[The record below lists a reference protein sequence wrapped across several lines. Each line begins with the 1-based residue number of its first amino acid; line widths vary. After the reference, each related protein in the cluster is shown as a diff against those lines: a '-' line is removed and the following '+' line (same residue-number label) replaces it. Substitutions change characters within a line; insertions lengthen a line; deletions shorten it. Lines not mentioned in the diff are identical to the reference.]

1 MYDIMF
7 IIGGS
12 EMIEYE
18 IPLVCLIFTSMISI
32 MFFCKKKVELEENY
46 YFKNILLF
54 TLLVNI
60 SNFVSHYGASI
71 YLKNGVD
78 CWYADVFSIMNKIGS
93 WFIVIITFNVMSY
106 MLYISFEEYRKKFV
120 LYKKISNIFYIIIG
134 VVLVSLNFEVVKVG
148 AITSG
153 TGSSV
158 SLTFILAFLSLII
171 ASFVALIN
179 WKKRDKRYNSMYA
192 IIPLII
198 GLGVFVMFHPEF
210 NIYDLILCLLCY
222 LMYFTIENPDVK
234 MLNEL
239 TLAKT
244 QAERSNRAK
253 SDFLASMSHEI
264 RTPLNAIVGLSED
277 IATYKDQVPAEVVE
291 DTDDII
297 NASNTLLEIVGN
309 ILDINKIEADKME
322 ITENPYNFKEE
333 ITNMCKVTA
342 TRIGEKH
349 IDFKLDIA
357 DDVPYELIGDKV
369 HVKGII
375 NNLLSNSIKYTE
387 EGQVN
392 LTIKCIND
400 YDKNISN
407 LIITCQDTGR
417 GIKAEY
423 INKLFTKFERLDIE
437 KNTTTEGTGLGLAI
451 TKALIEMMGGKINV
465 QSQFGHGSI
474 FMVQIP
480 QKIGKI
486 LPPMTEKEL
495 MDTAKDLYKRQREEI
510 ELPKKSSTK
519 VSYSGKKILIV
530 DDNMLNIKV
539 GRRALKDFNFIIDE
553 CYDGQQCLD
562 KIKAGNHYDL
572 ILMDIMMPNMSGETA
587 LAKLKEMN
595 DFQTPVIA
603 LTADAVAGAKN
614 RYINEGFIDYIAKP
628 FSREQIQEKLDVI
641 FAQQVIDEV
650 KDDLSKQEQVDIKED
665 GVEQEEP
672 VKKAPIDWS
681 KVPAYTFDTGLIE
694 LPKTNENSQPEVK
707 IDESYL
713 THNGID
719 YEKGLETFGDLET
732 YNEMLA
738 EWFKEC
744 QHKFKEMKECK
755 EKNDLASYAIAVHS
769 LKSDAKYF
777 GFTKL
782 AELAYE
788 HEMKA
793 KAQNS
798 NYVNDNFAELE
809 KEFFRITVVIEKY
822 LK

>member
-1 MYDIMF
+1 MTSGIYFPVCCLFFNLLIMYVYF
-7 IIGGS
+7 S
-12 EMIEYE
+12 KKRLENIENKIY
-18 IPLVCLIFTSMISI
+18 
-32 MFFCKKKVELEENY
+32 KG
-46 YFKNILLF
+46 LL
-54 TLLVNI
+54 I
-60 SNFVSHYGASI
+60 SNFIGLIVEMLCYFFVRNVEI
-71 YLKNGVD
+71 YPILSQIVLRGYLFYL
-78 CWYADVFSIMNKIGS
+78 CF
-93 WFIVIITFNVMSY
+93 FIACFTVYNSIITFKSRH
-106 MLYISFEEYRKKFV
+106 EECDESCIDEF
-120 LYKKISNIFYIIIG
+120 LKKILKITITL
-134 VVLVSLNFEVVKVG
+134 VVMEIPFLLFLPMHVFNENNVVAYTCGPV
-148 AITSG
+148 
-153 TGSSV
+153 V
-158 SLTFILAFLSLII
+158 YFVY
-171 ASFVALIN
+171 FVACISMVFCFFNMCIN
-179 WKKRDKRYNSMYA
+179 IRNLKSNKYLPLF
-192 IIPLII
+192 IFLII
-198 GLGVFVMFHPEF
+198 GA
-210 NIYDLILCLLCY
+210 IATLIQFYNPGMLLMTSVETLIVS
-222 LMYFTIENPDVK
+222 LMYHTIENPDVK

-239 TLAKT
+239 TLAKN

-297 NASNTLLEIVGN
+297 NAANTLLEIVGN

-369 HVKGII
+369 HVKEII
-375 NNLLSNSIKYTE
+375 NNLLSNSIKYTD

-474 FMVQIP
+474 FMVQLP
-480 QKIGKI
+480 QKIGKV
-486 LPPMTEKEL
+486 LPQMTEKEL
-495 MDTAKDLYKRQREEI
+495 MNTTKDLYKRRQENF
-510 ELPKKSSTK
+510 ELSKKSFTK
-519 VSYSGKKILIV
+519 VSYNGKKILIV

-587 LAKLKEMN
+587 LAKLKEIN
-595 DFQTPVIA
+595 NFQTPVIA

-614 RYINEGFIDYIAKP
+614 RYINDGFIDYIAKP

-641 FAQQVIDEV
+641 FAMPVMGEV
-650 KDDLSKQEQVDIKED
+650 NDDLSKRDQVAEEKNVGIQED
-665 GVEQEEP
+665 GVEQVEP
-672 VKKAPIDWS
+672 DKKTAIDWS
-681 KVPAYTFDTGLIE
+681 KVSAYTFDTGLIE
-694 LPKTNENSQPEVK
+694 LLKTNENSQPEVK

-732 YNEMLA
+732 YNGMLA

-744 QHKFKEMKECK
+744 QRKFKEMKEFK
-755 EKNDLASYAIAVHS
+755 EKNDLVSYAIAVHS

-782 AELAYE
+782 AEMAYE
-788 HEMKA
+788 HEMEA

-809 KEFFRITVVIEKY
+809 KEFFRITVIIEKY

>member
-1 MYDIMF
+1 MCGVLLPMCSIFFSVLLCFAYFFKERFPLIENKVYSVMLIVSVVDS
-7 IIGGS
+7 IIVA
-12 EMIEYE
+12 ILQA
-18 IPLVCLIFTSMISI
+18 IPLIYDVSFMKNFIVFLNKIDFSLLIIFANGILIYTLFITKQYENEKNYQNIIKLFLSLDVIFFMLIFFLDVNIIKDSGNFSVNGSAVVFTYIVCAIYLLVAVIIAFINIKHADKRYIPILGIIIMIFILMLLFSINPYLIIISI
-32 MFFCKKKVELEENY
+32 
-46 YFKNILLF
+46 
-54 TLLVNI
+54 
-60 SNFVSHYGASI
+60 
-71 YLKNGVD
+71 
-78 CWYADVFSIMNKIGS
+78 
-93 WFIVIITFNVMSY
+93 
-106 MLYISFEEYRKKFV
+106 
-120 LYKKISNIFYIIIG
+120 
-134 VVLVSLNFEVVKVG
+134 
-148 AITSG
+148 
-153 TGSSV
+153 
-158 SLTFILAFLSLII
+158 SLTFF
-171 ASFVALIN
+171 
-179 WKKRDKRYNSMYA
+179 D
-192 IIPLII
+192 
-198 GLGVFVMFHPEF
+198 
-210 NIYDLILCLLCY
+210 Y
-222 LMYFTIENPDVK
+222 LMFFTIENPDIK

-809 KEFFRITVVIEKY
+809 KEFFRITIVIEKY